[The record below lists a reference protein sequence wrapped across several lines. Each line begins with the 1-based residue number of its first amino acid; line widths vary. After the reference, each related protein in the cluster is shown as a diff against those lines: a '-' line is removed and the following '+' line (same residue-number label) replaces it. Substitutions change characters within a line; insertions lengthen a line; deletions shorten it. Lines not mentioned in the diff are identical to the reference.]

1 MATQVLLIRHT
12 HKKHKTNPIT
22 PITKKGKKKK
32 NLEGPNVKCPA
43 ITQHIKPSLNKFKV
57 EKAKPYKLHLK
68 TQKPILQNQN
78 AAAKKKRKRQSARQ
92 SSLLKR
98 FQIRCNR
105 MI

>member
-1 MATQVLLIRHT
+1 MATQVLLIRPT

-22 PITKKGKKKK
+22 PITKKKKK
-32 NLEGPNVKCPA
+32 NLEGPNVKHPA
-43 ITQHIKPSLNKFKV
+43 ITQYIKPSLNKFKV

-78 AAAKKKRKRQSARQ
+78 AATKKKKRQSARQ
-92 SSLLKR
+92 SSLLKC
-98 FQIRCNR
+98 FQIKCNR